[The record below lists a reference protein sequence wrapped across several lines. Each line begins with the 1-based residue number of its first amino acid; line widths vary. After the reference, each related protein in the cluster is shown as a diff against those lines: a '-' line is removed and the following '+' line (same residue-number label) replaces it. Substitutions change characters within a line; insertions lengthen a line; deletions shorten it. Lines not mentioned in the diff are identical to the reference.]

1 LAKKEILSFKIN
13 LFAPRGSL
21 LNSNFKSSQERGYPD
36 QRLSKGR
43 MEMSSLIRMINL
55 TVERSGWI
63 LMWFPWAVTG
73 IIVWEI
79 ILRYFLGLPTIWAH
93 ELSLMIFGAVSML
106 GGAYAH
112 KYRAHVNM
120 DLFYSRLSR
129 RGRLILDI
137 ITFPFFLSFCGI
149 LLWKGWDFAWR
160 SVLTWEYSQSN
171 WAPLIWP
178 IKLIIPLGALLILL
192 QGISNLLSDI
202 REFFSG
208 KGEEK

>member
-1 LAKKEILSFKIN
+1 M
-13 LFAPRGSL
+13 GSL
-21 LNSNFKSSQERGYPD
+21 V
-36 QRLSKGR
+36 
-43 MEMSSLIRMINL
+43 RMINRI
-55 TVERSGWI
+55 VEGSGRI
-63 LMWFPWAVTG
+63 LMWFPWVVMG
-73 IIVWEI
+73 IIIWEI

-93 ELSLMIFGAVSML
+93 ELSLMVFGAVSIL

-137 ITFPFFLSFCGI
+137 VTFPFFLIFCGI

-160 SVLTWEYSQSN
+160 SVLSWEYSQSN

-178 IKLIIPLGALLILL
+178 IKLTIPLGALLIIL
-192 QGISNLLSDI
+192 QAISNLLADI
-202 REFFSG
+202 AEFSSG
-208 KGEEK
+208 KGGERANG